1 MQAKLPRVQAQ
12 RLSIG
17 KIGPP
22 IKCAPIILCLW
33 YVKLGHKR
41 TIILKDETNRA
52 ENERVRG
59 KKYVQYND

>member
-1 MQAKLPRVQAQ
+1 MQAKFPWIQADGPMM
-12 RLSIG
+12 G

-22 IKCAPIILCLW
+22 IKCAPIILFLE

-59 KKYVQYND
+59 KKV

>member
-22 IKCAPIILCLW
+22 IKCAPIILCLE

-41 TIILKDETNRA
+41 TIILKDETNWA

-59 KKYVQYND
+59 KKV